1 MAVKPEPLVVNL
13 SVNFFWFYV
22 ALYALYPLAWLGLLS
37 ADNYAELCAKCI
49 RYEAR

>member
-37 ADNYAELCAKCI
+37 VDTCAELATKCI
-49 RYEAR
+49 RYKVG